1 MTKGQRPN
9 GISAAPSGA
18 SSATVVAG
26 ASVLEAKAL
35 IPSYIVVRRE
45 ATRAVNH
52 RAEVS
57 IARPANTAVERAPIL
72 GSPAAGLLDVR
83 AAAEYLSVSVRTV
96 KNLLS
101 EGKLPYVK
109 IGRATRL
116 TAEDLDGYISQN
128 RRRNRR
134 AG

>member
-9 GISAAPSGA
+9 GLSAAPRRA
-18 SSATVVAG
+18 SSAAVVAG
-26 ASVLEAKAL
+26 TSVLEAKAL
-35 IPSYIVVRRE
+35 IPSYVVVRRE
-45 ATRAVNH
+45 ATLAVSQ

-57 IARPANTAVERAPIL
+57 IARPASTVVERAPIL
-72 GSPAAGLLDVR
+72 GSPVAGLLDVR

-116 TAEDLDGYISQN
+116 TAVDLDSYISQN